1 MNHTVNKYDK
11 LIALLFITM
20 LFSYLYKTIPRFKA
34 RVFHEV
40 GQLQSQLMP
49 QPVIDNKDN
58 KYI

>member
-1 MNHTVNKYDK
+1 
-11 LIALLFITM
+11 M
-20 LFSYLYKTIPRFKA
+20 LFSYLYKTIPSFKA
-34 RVFHEV
+34 RIFHEV